1 MLTIFKIKVEL
12 KSFSFLL
19 QAKPYS
25 FTYGVKDEYTG
36 TDITRAEESNGEV
49 TRGSYKV
56 ALPDGRIQIV
66 SYVADDDGYKATVTY
81 EGEPVFPAPGEYEG
95 AGAPPAEVFHALPPV
110 KASKAHASFEVNP
123 PPPPALPPVPVG
135 PELDYEYYDDVY
147 APTPKPAYS
156 PTPAPYSPTP
166 KPAYHPTPTP
176 APYSPT
182 PKAYSPTPAPYSP
195 TPAPYS
201 PTPAPYSPTPA
212 PYSPTPLP
220 YSPTPAPYSPTP
232 APYSPTPAPYKAY
245 SPTPYNINPTTVK
258 SLRPKRYG
266 LKLPNYS
273 TLDPTYQFYGPTS
286 TFAPPS
292 NSVYKR
298 KTEDYDYEYY
308 EDDNTNEYTY
318 SKNRRSDSNGKLVQ
332 LVIAEHLHHQ

>member
-1 MLTIFKIKVEL
+1 MI
-12 KSFSFLL
+12 SFFVL

-25 FTYGVKDEYTG
+25 FTYGVKDEYSG
-36 TDITRAEESNGEV
+36 TDITRNEESNGEV

-66 SYVADDDGYKATVTY
+66 SYVADDDGYKATVSY
-81 EGEPVFPAPGEYEG
+81 EGEPVYPAPGEYEVAG

-110 KASKAHASFEVNP
+110 KGSKTHASFDVAP
-123 PPPPALPPVPVG
+123 APALAPLPVG
-135 PELDYEYYDDVY
+135 PELDYEYYDEVY
-147 APTPKPAYS
+147 SPTPKPKHYK

-166 KPAYHPTPTP
+166 KPYHPTPTP

-212 PYSPTPLP
+212 PYSPTPAPYSPTPVPYSPTPAPYSPTPVP

-232 APYSPTPAPYKAY
+232 APYNY
-245 SPTPYNINPTTVK
+245 SPYEVNPSTVK

-273 TLDPTYQFYGPTS
+273 TLDPTYSFFGPTS
-286 TFAPPS
+286 TFAPPP
-292 NSVYKR
+292 YKR
-298 KTEDYDYEYY
+298 NTEDYDYEYY
-308 EDDNTNEYTY
+308 EDDTNEYTY
-318 SKNRRSDSNGKLVQ
+318 SKNRRSDTNGKLVQ

>member
-1 MLTIFKIKVEL
+1 M
-12 KSFSFLL
+12 

-25 FTYGVKDEYTG
+25 FTYGVKDEYSG
-36 TDITRAEESNGEV
+36 ADFSRAEESVGDV

-56 ALPDGRIQIV
+56 ALPDGRVQIV

-81 EGEPVFPAPGEYEG
+81 EGEPVYPAPGAPA
-95 AGAPPAEVFHALPPV
+95 AGAPPPEVFHALPPV
-110 KASKAHASFEVNP
+110 KGNKVHAAFEVNP
-123 PPPPALPPVPVG
+123 PLPGGPPP
-135 PELDYEYYDDVY
+135 DYEYYDDVY
-147 APTPKPAYS
+147 PPTPKPYTPAPKAYT

-166 KPAYHPTPTP
+166 KP
-176 APYSPT
+176 YSPT
-182 PKAYSPTPAPYSP
+182 PKPSYSPTPTPYSPTPAPYSP

-212 PYSPTPLP
+212 PYSPTPAP

-232 APYSPTPAPYKAY
+232 RPYSPTPAPYKAY
-245 SPTPYNINPTTVK
+245 SPTPYDVNPTTVK

-286 TFAPPS
+286 TLAPPS
-292 NSVYKR
+292 ISAVYKR
-298 KTEDYDYEYY
+298 RTEDYDYEYY
-308 EDDNTNEYTY
+308 EDDEYTY
-318 SKNRRSDSNGKLVQ
+318 SKNRRSDDTTAISKSDKKNLVQ